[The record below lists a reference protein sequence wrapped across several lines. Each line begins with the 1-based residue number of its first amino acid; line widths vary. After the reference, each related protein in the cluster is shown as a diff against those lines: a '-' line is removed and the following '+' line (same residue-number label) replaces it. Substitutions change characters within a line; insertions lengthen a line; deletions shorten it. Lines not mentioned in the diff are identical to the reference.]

1 MFCSPFLTHGRGLK
15 LLSLPEL
22 AEVSEWVS
30 PGMGRHLQAALPRDR
45 PGSRTAQR
53 PSTVA
58 RTSAPCTPVSWQQF
72 LLESTGLP
80 SSCSLSFLVE
90 SITTQLATLARG
102 QQRVTDPNL
111 QGALGVGFNRLGNCL
126 VKTPAPQPTPAP
138 PDAAD
143 PRAASAALQR
153 CPLQSSTQGSEVHT
167 QGHPRAAVRGRGRL
181 GPRQR
186 PHPPLIK
193 GKILKKASFTDMSDH
208 CGQSPCE
215 LLRGHFFF

>member
-15 LLSLPEL
+15 LLSLPGL

-30 PGMGRHLQAALPRDR
+30 PEMGRHLQVALPKDR

-53 PSTVA
+53 PSTVD
-58 RTSAPCTPVSWQQF
+58 RTSAPRTPVSWQQF

-80 SSCSLSFLVE
+80 SSCSFSFLIA

-111 QGALGVGFNRLGNCL
+111 QGALGVGFNRVGNCL

-143 PRAASAALQR
+143 PRAASAELQG

-167 QGHPRAAVRGRGRL
+167 QGHLRAAVRGWGRL

-186 PHPPLIK
+186 PHPPLVK
-193 GKILKKASFTDMSDH
+193 GKILKKRHLPT
-208 CGQSPCE
+208 
-215 LLRGHFFF
+215 

>member
-15 LLSLPEL
+15 LLSLPGL

-30 PGMGRHLQAALPRDR
+30 PEMGRHLQAALPKDR
-45 PGSRTAQR
+45 PGSRTVQR
-53 PSTVA
+53 PSTVD
-58 RTSAPCTPVSWQQF
+58 RTSAPRTPVSWQQF

-80 SSCSLSFLVE
+80 SSCSFSFLIA

-111 QGALGVGFNRLGNCL
+111 QGALGVGFNRVGNCL

-143 PRAASAALQR
+143 PRAASAELQG

-167 QGHPRAAVRGRGRL
+167 QGHLRAAVRGWGRL

-186 PHPPLIK
+186 PHPPLVK
-193 GKILKKASFTDMSDH
+193 GKIFKKRHLPT
-208 CGQSPCE
+208 
-215 LLRGHFFF
+215 